1 MGAQCVAASSPC
13 RAVSTDSRAADRVT
27 SAHTDGRGRFARE
40 PLRARRE
47 GRHDLD
53 ARSLGCDAAL
63 MRSFGIFVCLF
74 TACARSYTIDSEPP
88 REDAAVSTDAGTC
101 EGADF
106 AIDGSFSLHPFECRA
121 SSRSEVTGWRLS
133 IEPDGRASLG
143 VPDGPMVSGT
153 FRCEAGAWVFRSDDA
168 HDASP
173 LAFGLRPSGS
183 VRAELTLESVDP
195 ANPWRAWAALLP
207 GGRLGMALPE
217 LPEVAAVCARRERW
231 TLETTDGTRLDS
243 GERTPTERTRPQLS
257 LAQFVPY
264 DVSLWDP
271 ELDRSFG
278 GEAWEWD
285 GREGYALASR
295 EARVCAVAN
304 ESLTFSRRG
313 GTWTVD
319 VAWHVPDT
327 EDLDRDGDRE
337 DELVRRSRYELTAE
351 ACR

>member
-1 MGAQCVAASSPC
+1 M
-13 RAVSTDSRAADRVT
+13 
-27 SAHTDGRGRFARE
+27 
-40 PLRARRE
+40 
-47 GRHDLD
+47 
-53 ARSLGCDAAL
+53 RSL
-63 MRSFGIFVCLF
+63 GIFVCLL

-106 AIDGSFSLHPFECRA
+106 GLDGSFSLHPFECRV
-121 SSRSEVTGWRLS
+121 STRSDVTGWRLS
-133 IEPDGRASLG
+133 IEPDGRAWLG

-153 FRCEAGAWVFRSDDA
+153 FRCEAGAWVFRSEEVHA
-168 HDASP
+168 APP
-173 LAFGLRPSGS
+173 LAFALRASGS

-195 ANPWRAWAALLP
+195 TNPWRAWAALLP
-207 GGRLGMALPE
+207 AGRLGMALPE

-264 DVSLWDP
+264 GVSLWDP
-271 ELDRSFG
+271 ELDRSFD

-285 GREGYALASR
+285 GREGHAFASR
-295 EARVCAVAN
+295 EVQVCMVA
-304 ESLTFSRRG
+304 EHLTFSVRG
-313 GTWTVD
+313 GTWTAE
-319 VAWHVPDT
+319 VAWYVPDT
-327 EDLDRDGDRE
+327 NDLDRDGDRE